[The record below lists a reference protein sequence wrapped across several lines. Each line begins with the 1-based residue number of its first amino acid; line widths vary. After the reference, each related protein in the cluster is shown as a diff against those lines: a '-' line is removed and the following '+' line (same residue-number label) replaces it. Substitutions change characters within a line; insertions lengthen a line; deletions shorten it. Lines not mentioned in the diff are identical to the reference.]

1 MQQHLRTLAKPV
13 FVSLTLAVLAIMAV
27 MTITA
32 ITSSAAMADAVSEGK
47 DLAFDRKKGNCLACH
62 IIAGGSLPGNSGPP
76 LVSMQQ
82 RFPDKAKLRAQ
93 IYDATKDNPN
103 TLMPPFGRH
112 GILSDAEIDKITT
125 FIHSI

>member
-27 MTITA
+27 MTIMA

-112 GILSDAEIDKITT
+112 GILSDAEIDKITA

>member
-13 FVSLTLAVLAIMAV
+13 FVSLTLAVLAITAIM
-27 MTITA
+27 A

-112 GILSDAEIDKITT
+112 GILSDAEIDKITA

>member
-13 FVSLTLAVLAIMAV
+13 FVSLTLAVLAVTA
-27 MTITA
+27 ITA
-32 ITSSAAMADAVSEGK
+32 ITGSAAMADAVSEGK

-93 IYDATKDNPN
+93 IYDATRDNPN